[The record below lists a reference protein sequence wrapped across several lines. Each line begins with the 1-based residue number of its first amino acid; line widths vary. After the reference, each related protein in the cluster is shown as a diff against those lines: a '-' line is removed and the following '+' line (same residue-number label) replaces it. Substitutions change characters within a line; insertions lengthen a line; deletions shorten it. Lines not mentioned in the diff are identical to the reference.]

1 MDSIAYQSCKARK
14 KSTACAS
21 TPVPRKAPH
30 PAHTATRMCPKNT
43 RKSHFIVWPDAQ
55 GCLCC
60 FHRAHRN
67 YAWQLHGSGHTRPLA
82 SAKNI
87 QETNTRLH
95 IQARQIGAGAVAAR
109 AHRRCLCA
117 YRRQSN
123 VGEARQCCLVYVKMT
138 VCTVGCDRNRMA
150 NLSKAS
156 NVVQEKYILYDVTGF
171 TQKWHSIPVATNCII
186 LYLKEPRESTRK
198 VRGTNPVKDFHPL
211 LLMYEM
217 VPLHA

>member
-1 MDSIAYQSCKARK
+1 MRVDASATQSPPPSTHSHAHVPKKHARTGPLCVPELPGQ
-14 KSTACAS
+14 SAQSSTQARTACARTACAS

-30 PAHTATRMCPKNT
+30 PAHIATRMCPKNT
-43 RKSHFIVWPDAQ
+43 HKSTCAGSGPMRTA
-55 GCLCC
+55 LCC
-60 FHRAHRN
+60 FPPCTPEH

-138 VCTVGCDRNRMA
+138 VCNKWVAFSIFCGN
-150 NLSKAS
+150 N
-156 NVVQEKYILYDVTGF
+156 ILKTGL
-171 TQKWHSIPVATNCII
+171 WV
-186 LYLKEPRESTRK
+186 
-198 VRGTNPVKDFHPL
+198 
-211 LLMYEM
+211 
-217 VPLHA
+217 

>member
-1 MDSIAYQSCKARK
+1 MRVDASATQSPPPSTHSHAHVPKKHARTGPLCVPELPGQ
-14 KSTACAS
+14 SAQSSTQARTACARTACAS

-30 PAHTATRMCPKNT
+30 PAHIATRMCPKNT
-43 RKSHFIVWPDAQ
+43 HKSTCAGSGPMRTA
-55 GCLCC
+55 LCC

-67 YAWQLHGSGHTRPLA
+67 YARQFHGSGHTRPLA

-123 VGEARQCCLVYVKMT
+123 VGEARQCSVYVNMT
-138 VCTVGCDRNRMA
+138 VCNKWVAFSIFCGN
-150 NLSKAS
+150 N
-156 NVVQEKYILYDVTGF
+156 ILKTGL
-171 TQKWHSIPVATNCII
+171 WV
-186 LYLKEPRESTRK
+186 
-198 VRGTNPVKDFHPL
+198 
-211 LLMYEM
+211 
-217 VPLHA
+217 